1 MNGNRGRPQRAPNT
15 SRHRRD
21 PLWLAALLHRI
32 SGLALAAFL
41 PLHFLVFALV
51 LKSEAALDGFLRWT
65 ANPAIKLAE
74 TGLVFLLALHLLGG
88 IRILLLENLP
98 WFAGHQQLV
107 AGALLTASMLAL
119 VFLVRA
125 A

>member
-1 MNGNRGRPQRAPNT
+1 MNDDRRRRAPKT
-15 SRHRRD
+15 GGHRRD

-65 ANPAIKLAE
+65 ANPVLKLAE
-74 TGLVFLLALHLLGG
+74 AGLIFLLSLHLLGG
-88 IRILLLENLP
+88 IRILVLENLP
-98 WFAGHQQLV
+98 WFAGHKQLV
-107 AGALLTASMLAL
+107 AAALLTASMLAL